1 MTIVIVIDI
10 HYKMRNLARTHFLNH
25 FIIHSEGDCHLVEIH
40 FSFFFS
46 DFIALKF

>member
-10 HYKMRNLARTHFLNH
+10 HYKMRNFARTHFLNH
-25 FIIHSEGDCHLVEIH
+25 FIITPRVIATSSRFT

-46 DFIALKF
+46 DFIVLLF